1 MALVTTKEMFRRA
14 YEGGYS
20 IGAFNVDNMETFQA
34 VIEAAKATK
43 SPVIIAITE
52 NVIKYFG
59 INYLRHLVEAAVEES
74 GVEVALHLDHGRS
87 VEICKYCCDNGFTS
101 VMIDAS
107 KYDFEKNIE
116 ITKEV
121 VEYAH
126 ERGVV
131 VESELGAIDIDE
143 SKLDPNDKYGQF
155 THPDDVVE
163 FVTRTG
169 IDSLA
174 IAIGTAHGAYKF
186 KPGQNPQLRFDIL
199 DEVEEKLPG
208 FPLVLHGSSSVPQDR
223 LALINEYGGEMEAAI
238 GIPEAMLNEASK
250 HSVCKINVGTD
261 LRVAFTGEI
270 RKVFFTQPKEYEI
283 RKYTTPA
290 RKAVQE
296 MVEDKMKNVFMSAG
310 HGVFQKW

>member
-1 MALVTTKEMFRRA
+1 MALVTTKEMFKRA
-14 YEGGYS
+14 YEGHYS
-20 IGAFNVDNMETFQA
+20 IGAFNVDNLETLQA
-34 VIEAAKATK
+34 VIDAASETK

-59 INYLRHLVEAAVEES
+59 ITYLRHVIDAAVEET

-87 VEICKYCCDNGFTS
+87 VEICKYCIDNGFTS

-107 KYDFEKNIE
+107 AYDFEENIRQT
-116 ITKEV
+116 IEV
-121 VEYAH
+121 VNYAH

-131 VESELGAIDIDE
+131 VESELGAIAGIEDD
-143 SKLDPNDKYGQF
+143 LDVNDKYGSF

-163 FVTRTG
+163 FVSRTN

-186 KPGQNPQLRFDIL
+186 KPGQTPHLRFDIL
-199 DEVEEKLPG
+199 DEIEEKLPG

-223 LALINEYGGEMEAAI
+223 LALINQYGGKMKAAI
-238 GIPEAMLNEASK
+238 GIPEELLNKASQK
-250 HSVCKINVGTD
+250 AVCKINVGSD

-270 RKVFFTQPKEYEI
+270 RKVFFTQPEEFEI

-290 RKAVQE
+290 RKAVKE
-296 MVEDKMKNVFMSAG
+296 MVKDKMENVFCCAG
-310 HGVFQKW
+310 HGVFSK